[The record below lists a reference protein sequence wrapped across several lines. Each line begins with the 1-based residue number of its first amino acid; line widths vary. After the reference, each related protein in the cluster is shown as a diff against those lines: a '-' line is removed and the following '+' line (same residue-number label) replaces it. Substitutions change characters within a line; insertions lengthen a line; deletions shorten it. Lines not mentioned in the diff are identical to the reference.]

1 MSLEALN
8 ANELNALKANI
19 EKVFEF
25 CENQRTFSKP
35 RKEGD
40 QIKPLKSMFGFVP
53 VIEDSKLNLYIKLGG
68 PELVRFGQTL
78 EDGSSSRF
86 PTVVESQDRDKLAHV
101 LSRQDPERYGFTKR
115 EVKAQFPFRII
126 YKEESKE
133 YKLQY
138 AKDSDSE
145 YMSIK
150 SNKTLKANIVSEIVM
165 TALEY
170 FGLIVASPDKNTTQ
184 LILKSAKSE
193 NGVGTILNLFMT
205 KMKADLDAYLT
216 RIISH
221 HYNNRAG
228 SFFGMETW
236 ELTGDLNEQ
245 HLADIA
251 IEGFLLYPRT
261 KEYNRNHDSFDNFKK
276 QFDFGIREVL
286 GSIEKASQSDATVA
300 EEVKNY
306 VDLLGTSA
314 TSDLD
319 TINTLTQANTELRK
333 ELEAV
338 KATVPSNPNLPKY
351 LGVGAGLVSGYFA
364 IQQDSAQELET
375 WQKGAI
381 VAASGL
387 LGAVPY
393 LNFVTIATMPYLVNK
408 GVQLSGDDEF
418 KASARA
424 RMAQAR
430 VGAGRI
436 ATSVGD
442 GARRLAS
449 RQELA
454 GES

>member
-8 ANELNALKANI
+8 ANELNTLRANI

-25 CENQRTFSKP
+25 CENKRTFSKP
-35 RKEGD
+35 RKEGG

-78 EDGSSSRF
+78 EDGSSSKF

-126 YKEESKE
+126 YIENEG
-133 YKLQY
+133 YQLQY

-150 SNKTLKANIVSEIVM
+150 SNNTLKANIVSEIVM

-205 KMKADLDAYLT
+205 KMKVDLNAYLT

-228 SFFGMETW
+228 SFFGLET
-236 ELTGDLNEQ
+236 LVVDVNEQ

-261 KEYNRNHDSFDNFKK
+261 KEYNRNHESFNDFKK

-286 GSIEKASQSDATVA
+286 GSISEASQSDAAVA
-300 EEVKNY
+300 EEVKKY

-319 TINTLTQANTELRK
+319 TINTLTQANTDLRK

-430 VGAGRI
+430 AGAGRI